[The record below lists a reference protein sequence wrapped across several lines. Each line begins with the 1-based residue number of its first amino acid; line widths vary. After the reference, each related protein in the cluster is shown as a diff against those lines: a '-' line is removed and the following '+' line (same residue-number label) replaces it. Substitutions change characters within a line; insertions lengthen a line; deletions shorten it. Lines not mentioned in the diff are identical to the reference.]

1 MNRYVYSKSR
11 YNRHGVGLP
20 RIEGWGWAGSVCE
33 VVGGGWNFGGGWSFL
48 GGGGGQGVD
57 SRDLVVKTI
66 KTHNPEIDDLVVK
79 KSFQSYFEPFIHRFT
94 ILLISNIPTFQSA
107 SI

>member
-1 MNRYVYSKSR
+1 MYSGSR

-33 VVGGGWNFGGGWSFL
+33 VVGGGWNFGGRWSFL

-66 KTHNPEIDDLVVK
+66 KTHNPEIDDLVVNK
-79 KSFQSYFEPFIHRFT
+79 CFQSYFELFVHRFK
-94 ILLISNIPTFQSA
+94 IILISNILTFQSA